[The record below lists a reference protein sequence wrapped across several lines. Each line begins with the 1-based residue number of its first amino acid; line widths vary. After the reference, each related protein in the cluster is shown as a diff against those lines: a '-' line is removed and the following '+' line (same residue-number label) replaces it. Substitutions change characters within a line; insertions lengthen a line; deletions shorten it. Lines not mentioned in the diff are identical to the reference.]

1 MTKQTSRKPGFHFNS
16 EVNFRQCGSQWL
28 DLWGSDSR
36 CAIEEPVPESD
47 WYLYTA
53 PAPDGLGIGTDI
65 NRGVEGYSRALE
77 DVSLI
82 EELGLDA
89 YRFNVSWAR
98 LEPQRDQIN
107 QEAVAHY
114 QQPLE
119 ALVAKGIK
127 PMVTIHHFSSP
138 KWIDDVTRRETCGDA
153 GIEPSDTDL
162 CGWAE
167 SGAQDVAEELG
178 ELAGLLASEYYGDLV
193 DEWEKITSN
202 EPVNYILASYGSDNF
217 PPGRGNLLGLT
228 SVAGVESLMKTLENY
243 AEGHVQVYDAI
254 KANDTVDADGDG
266 NNALVG
272 FSLNVNDWSPARDGE
287 ISTNPEDINAANKVW
302 YLYHYLFV
310 DALLTG
316 QFDRNLDRMANENE
330 AHPNWAGKLDWLGV
344 QYYARF
350 GVTGAIPVPLQSRG
364 CHALKACR

>member
-1 MTKQTSRKPGFHFNS
+1 M
-16 EVNFRQCGSQWL
+16 
-28 DLWGSDSR
+28 
-36 CAIEEPVPESD
+36 
-47 WYLYTA
+47 
-53 PAPDGLGIGTDI
+53 
-65 NRGVEGYSRALE
+65 
-77 DVSLI
+77 
-82 EELGLDA
+82 
-89 YRFNVSWAR
+89 
-98 LEPQRDQIN
+98 EPQRDQIN

-114 QQPLE
+114 RELLE

-178 ELAGLLASEYYGDLV
+178 ELAGLLASEYGDLV
-193 DEWEKITSN
+193 DEWCTQMNQFRSSWPSRTTFQAEES
-202 EPVNYILASYGSDNF
+202 
-217 PPGRGNLLGLT
+217 RLT

-272 FSLNVNDWSPARDGE
+272 FSLNVNDWSPARDGD
-287 ISTNPEDINAANKVW
+287 ISTNPEDINAANNVW

-316 QFDRNLDRMANENE
+316 HDRNLDRSDNKKIS
-330 AHPNWAGKLDWLGV
+330 NWAGKLDWRRSILCLFLPRNRI
-344 QYYARF
+344 QRF
-350 GVTGAIPVPLQSRG
+350 PNPW
-364 CHALKACR
+364 LKVRRLVDA